1 MEANLTL
8 ETTSLINGDFSSLI
22 EQLALGH
29 QSTSC
34 LDHIK
39 QKKNMQN
46 K

>member
-8 ETTSLINGDFSSLI
+8 ETTSLINGDFSSL
-22 EQLALGH
+22 GH
-29 QSTSC
+29 QYW
-34 LDHIK
+34 LLRPDHIK